1 MQVVDGVW
9 HLEEDGVRTAAP
21 YYDPP
26 HDTCYYPDSGKLAP
40 GWQKLWGP
48 MTEKWHFWQPLE
60 GAEYF
65 TGEE

>member
-1 MQVVDGVW
+1 VISN
-9 HLEEDGVRTAAP
+9 
-21 YYDPP
+21 DPP